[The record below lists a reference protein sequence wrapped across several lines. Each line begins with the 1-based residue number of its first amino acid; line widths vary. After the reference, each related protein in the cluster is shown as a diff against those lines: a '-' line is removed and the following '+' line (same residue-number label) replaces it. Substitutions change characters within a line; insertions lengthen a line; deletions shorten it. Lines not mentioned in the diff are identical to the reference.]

1 MTTNGKLGRE
11 DWINGAMKLLAQ
23 SGAAGVRVE
32 PLAARLKVTKGSFYW
47 HFRDLADL
55 QEAMR
60 QAWAQRST
68 DWVIERVNEHGG
80 DAAGRLRKLFELAGV
95 KPPPMEK
102 AVRAW
107 AALDPATAKVVRAV
121 DEKRA
126 GFVRALLSEIGY
138 PDLQAEALA
147 RVLTCF
153 VVGELMCGLTP
164 DARYNAAIAD
174 IVCAPYG

>member
-1 MTTNGKLGRE
+1 MADKLDRS
-11 DWINGAMKLLAQ
+11 DWVKAGLAAL
-23 SGAAGVRVE
+23 AAGGIEAVRVE
-32 PLAARLKVTKGSFYW
+32 RLAVALKVSKGSFYW
-47 HFRDLADL
+47 HFRDRADL

-68 DWVIERVNEHGG
+68 DWVIERVTEHGG
-80 DAAGRLRKLFELAGV
+80 DAQQRLRKLFELAGV

-121 DEKRA
+121 DEKRT
-126 GFVRALLSEIGY
+126 GFVRALLSEMGY
-138 PDLQAEALA
+138 PELQAEALA
-147 RVLTCF
+147 RVLSCF

-174 IVCAPYG
+174 IVCAPRG

>member
-1 MTTNGKLGRE
+1 MTTNGKLSRQ
-11 DWINGAMKLLAQ
+11 DWIDGAMKLLAQ
-23 SGAAGVRVE
+23 SGAASVRVE

-60 QAWAQRST
+60 QAWVQRST
-68 DWVIERVNEHGG
+68 DWVIDRVTEHGG
-80 DAAGRLRKLFELAGV
+80 DARARLRKLFELAGV

-121 DEKRA
+121 DEKRT
-126 GFVRALLSEIGY
+126 GFVRALLFEMGY
-138 PDLQAEALA
+138 PELQADALA

-174 IVCAPYG
+174 IICAPRG